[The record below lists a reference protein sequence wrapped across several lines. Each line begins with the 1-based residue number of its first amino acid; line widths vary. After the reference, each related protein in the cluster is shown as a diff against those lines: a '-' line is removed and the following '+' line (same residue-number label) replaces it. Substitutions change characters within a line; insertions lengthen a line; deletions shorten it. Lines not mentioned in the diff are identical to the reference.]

1 MIMNRKTI
9 IALMLMLGAS
19 SAQAQKLVVK
29 EGEIDC
35 GKVEYFNPATATF
48 KIKNKGSKHMRID
61 DVRVSCGCLKADYP
75 KDEIAGGGEFTVRLT
90 YDARQLGHFFKEA
103 AIYCNG
109 SDKPVYLSM
118 KGIVVEEVTDFTG
131 EFPFKIGNLRIDKRD
146 LEFDDVNKGDMPEIE
161 LHVINEG
168 TTVLEP
174 NLMHLPPY
182 LEATSSVQY
191 LRPDHQG
198 KITVRL
204 NSNKL
209 HDYGV
214 TETSIYLANKLGEKV
229 SNDNEMTVSAVLLP
243 QFAQMSD
250 FERLNAPV
258 ISLSKNDITVD
269 FSQKNKV
276 TEKVEIVNN
285 GKTSL
290 QISSLHMYSKAL
302 KLTLGKRTLKPLERT
317 TLKVTVEREAY
328 QKART
333 RPRILMITN
342 DPKNPKIEIKV
353 TKKN

>member
-1 MIMNRKTI
+1 
-9 IALMLMLGAS
+9 MLMLGAS

-35 GKVEYFNPATATF
+35 GKVEYFKPATATF

-276 TEKVEIVNN
+276 TEEVEIVNN
-285 GKTSL
+285 G
-290 QISSLHMYSKAL
+290 
-302 KLTLGKRTLKPLERT
+302 
-317 TLKVTVEREAY
+317 
-328 QKART
+328 
-333 RPRILMITN
+333 
-342 DPKNPKIEIKV
+342 
-353 TKKN
+353 

>member
-1 MIMNRKTI
+1 
-9 IALMLMLGAS
+9 MLMLGAS
-19 SAQAQKLVVK
+19 TAQAQKLVVK

-35 GKVEYFNPATATF
+35 GKVEYFKPATATF

-285 GKTSL
+285 GKTNL

-353 TKKN
+353 KKKN

>member
-1 MIMNRKTI
+1 
-9 IALMLMLGAS
+9 MLMLGAS
-19 SAQAQKLVVK
+19 PAQAQKLVVK

-35 GKVEYFNPATATF
+35 GKVEYFKPATATF

-285 GKTSL
+285 GKTNL

-317 TLKVTVEREAY
+317 TLKVTVEREAD

>member
-1 MIMNRKTI
+1 
-9 IALMLMLGAS
+9 
-19 SAQAQKLVVK
+19 
-29 EGEIDC
+29 
-35 GKVEYFNPATATF
+35 
-48 KIKNKGSKHMRID
+48 
-61 DVRVSCGCLKADYP
+61 
-75 KDEIAGGGEFTVRLT
+75 
-90 YDARQLGHFFKEA
+90 
-103 AIYCNG
+103 
-109 SDKPVYLSM
+109 
-118 KGIVVEEVTDFTG
+118 
-131 EFPFKIGNLRIDKRD
+131 
-146 LEFDDVNKGDMPEIE
+146 MPEIE

-198 KITVRL
+198 KITVKL

-229 SNDNEMTVSAVLLP
+229 SNDNEMTVSGVLLP
-243 QFAQMSD
+243 QFAEMSD
-250 FERLNAPV
+250 FERRKAPV

-285 GKTSL
+285 GKTNL

>member
-1 MIMNRKTI
+1 
-9 IALMLMLGAS
+9 MLMLGAS

-35 GKVEYFNPATATF
+35 GKVEYFKPATATF

-90 YDARQLGHFFKEA
+90 SDARQLGHFFKEA

-191 LRPDHQG
+191 LRADHQG

-285 GKTSL
+285 GKTNL

>member
-1 MIMNRKTI
+1 
-9 IALMLMLGAS
+9 MLMLGAS

-35 GKVEYFNPATATF
+35 GKVEYFKPATATF

-229 SNDNEMTVSAVLLP
+229 SNDNEMTFSAVLLP

-269 FSQKNKV
+269 FSQKDKV

-285 GKTSL
+285 GKTNL

>member
-1 MIMNRKTI
+1 
-9 IALMLMLGAS
+9 MLMLGAS

-35 GKVEYFNPATATF
+35 GKVEYFKPATATF

-61 DVRVSCGCLKADYP
+61 NVRVSCGCLKADYP

-103 AIYCNG
+103 AIYCYG

-198 KITVRL
+198 KITVKL

-285 GKTSL
+285 GKTNL

>member
-1 MIMNRKTI
+1 
-9 IALMLMLGAS
+9 MLMLGAS

-35 GKVEYFNPATATF
+35 GKVEYFKPATATF

-269 FSQKNKV
+269 FSQQNKV

-285 GKTSL
+285 GKTNL
-290 QISSLHMYSKAL
+290 HISSLHMYSKAL

>member
-1 MIMNRKTI
+1 
-9 IALMLMLGAS
+9 MLMLGAS

-35 GKVEYFNPATATF
+35 GKVEYFKPATATF

-75 KDEIAGGGEFTVRLT
+75 KDEIADGGEFTVRLT

-109 SDKPVYLSM
+109 SDKPVYISM

-214 TETSIYLANKLGEKV
+214 TETSVYLANKPGEKV

-258 ISLSKNDITVD
+258 ISLSKNNIIVD
-269 FSQKNKV
+269 FSQKDKV

-285 GKTSL
+285 GKTNL
-290 QISSLHMYSKAL
+290 HISSLHMYSKAL

>member
-1 MIMNRKTI
+1 
-9 IALMLMLGAS
+9 MLMLGAS

-35 GKVEYFNPATATF
+35 GKVDYFKPATATF

-103 AIYCNG
+103 AIYCKG

-229 SNDNEMTVSAVLLP
+229 SNDNEMTVP

-285 GKTSL
+285 GKTNL

>member
-1 MIMNRKTI
+1 
-9 IALMLMLGAS
+9 MLMLGAS

-35 GKVEYFNPATATF
+35 GKVEYFKPATATF

-131 EFPFKIGNLRIDKRD
+131 EFPFKIGNLRIDKRY
-146 LEFDDVNKGDMPEIE
+146 LKFDDVNKGDMPEIE

-285 GKTSL
+285 GKTNL